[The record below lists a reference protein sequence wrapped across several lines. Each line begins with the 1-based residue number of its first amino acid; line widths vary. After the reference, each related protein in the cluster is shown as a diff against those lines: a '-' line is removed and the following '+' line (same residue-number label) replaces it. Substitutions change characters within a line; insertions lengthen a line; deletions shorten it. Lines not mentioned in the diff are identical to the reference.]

1 MSSTF
6 SDDAFKCSGVIKTGW
21 FDDTR
26 NIWGLKIGAIT
37 IRDWFWIFLPISLKI
52 VNSKSSWN
60 TLLLFCMRFQP
71 WRRNEQTSKLF

>member
-37 IRDWFWIFLPISLKI
+37 IRDWF
-52 VNSKSSWN
+52 
-60 TLLLFCMRFQP
+60 
-71 WRRNEQTSKLF
+71 